1 MGQLDLA
8 IFWRESWKIIVKNG
22 CPASTSQG
30 TGNHNLGMEFCQI
43 WVEQQ
48 RLPCHSMSSHP
59 MCYALPF
66 QNLMKF
72 GIHVGFG
79 P

>member
-1 MGQLDLA
+1 
-8 IFWRESWKIIVKNG
+8 
-22 CPASTSQG
+22 
-30 TGNHNLGMEFCQI
+30 
-43 WVEQQ
+43 
-48 RLPCHSMSSHP
+48 MSSHP

-79 P
+79 PQTANLKFFVEWRIGFRDMGG